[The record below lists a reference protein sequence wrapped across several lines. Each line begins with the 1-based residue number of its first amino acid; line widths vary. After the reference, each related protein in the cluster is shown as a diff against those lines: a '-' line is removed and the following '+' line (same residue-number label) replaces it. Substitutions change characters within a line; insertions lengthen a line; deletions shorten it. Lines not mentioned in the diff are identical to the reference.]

1 MTHFFYGKTYIFFIS
16 TSKWAICWLANRENG
31 IWCWFWWRWIVKFTF
46 LFSGCVCPVLFL
58 IFCFVRIFYSLIVRL
73 NDAKIC
79 VWWKCLWLLL
89 FLFFLHIK
97 FVLIYANEV
106 LSALL
111 IYSFFFHKITV
122 HSVYVLRDIQLA
134 AGDHFILCW
143 WCWSVSA
150 LSVRPMHIPP
160 AIASFQLQD
169 VYIIFQCHWVSISF
183 INQTI
188 VGWLG
193 NSHASFEHIE
203 NSGYK

>member
-111 IYSFFFHKITV
+111 IYSFFFPQDHCAQCICSTRYSTGSWWPLYSLLVVLVGLGSVGATDAYSACNCIVSITGCV
-122 HSVYVLRDIQLA
+122 HHISMSLSVYQF
-134 AGDHFILCW
+134 H
-143 WCWSVSA
+143 
-150 LSVRPMHIPP
+150 
-160 AIASFQLQD
+160 
-169 VYIIFQCHWVSISF
+169 
-183 INQTI
+183 
-188 VGWLG
+188 
-193 NSHASFEHIE
+193 
-203 NSGYK
+203 

>member
-111 IYSFFFHKITV
+111 IYSFFFSTRSLCTV
-122 HSVYVLRDIQLA
+122 YMFYAIFNWQLVTTLFF
-134 AGDHFILCW
+134 AGGAGRSRLCR
-143 WCWSVSA
+143 CDRCIFRLQLHRFNYRMCTSYFNVTECLSVS
-150 LSVRPMHIPP
+150 LIK
-160 AIASFQLQD
+160 Q
-169 VYIIFQCHWVSISF
+169 
-183 INQTI
+183 
-188 VGWLG
+188 
-193 NSHASFEHIE
+193 
-203 NSGYK
+203 